1 VIKRLPNHPNGD
13 KMMAKAPAAKKKAAV
28 KKAAVKKAA
37 TKKNVR
43 PANAAPKVAQ
53 AALAQTPQ
61 KNAFEE
67 KFGEGTAFDLDYG
80 KLLIIALCVYIAV
93 QIS

>member
-1 VIKRLPNHPNGD
+1 
-13 KMMAKAPAAKKKAAV
+13 MARAPAAKKKAA
-28 KKAAVKKAA
+28 
-37 TKKNVR
+37 TKKRGR
-43 PANAAPKVAQ
+43 PAKAAPKVAQ
-53 AALAQTPQ
+53 AVVAEAAQ

-93 QIS
+93 QVS

>member
-1 VIKRLPNHPNGD
+1 
-13 KMMAKAPAAKKKAAV
+13 MAKAPAAKKQTAA
-28 KKAAVKKAA
+28 KKAAAPKAVAKKRG
-37 TKKNVR
+37 R
-43 PANAAPKVAQ
+43 PAKVAPNVAQ
-53 AALAQTPQ
+53 AAVAEAPQ

-93 QIS
+93 QVS

>member
-1 VIKRLPNHPNGD
+1 
-13 KMMAKAPAAKKKAAV
+13 MAKAPAAKKTPTKKVAV
-28 KKAAVKKAA
+28 KKVA
-37 TKKNVR
+37 TKKSGR
-43 PANAAPKVAQ
+43 PTKAAPNVAQ
-53 AALAQTPQ
+53 AVVAEAPQ

-93 QIS
+93 QVS

>member
-1 VIKRLPNHPNGD
+1 
-13 KMMAKAPAAKKKAAV
+13 MAKAPAAKKKAAA
-28 KKAAVKKAA
+28 KKTPPKKVAVKKAA
-37 TKKNVR
+37 TTKSGLSAR
-43 PANAAPKVAQ
+43 AAPKGAQ
-53 AALAQTPQ
+53 AAVVQAPQ

-93 QIS
+93 QVS

>member
-1 VIKRLPNHPNGD
+1 
-13 KMMAKAPAAKKKAAV
+13 MAKVPAAKKTLT
-28 KKAAVKKAA
+28 KKAEVKKAA
-37 TKKNVR
+37 TKKSGR
-43 PANAAPKVAQ
+43 PARVAPKVTQ
-53 AALAQTPQ
+53 AALAEASQ

-93 QIS
+93 QVS